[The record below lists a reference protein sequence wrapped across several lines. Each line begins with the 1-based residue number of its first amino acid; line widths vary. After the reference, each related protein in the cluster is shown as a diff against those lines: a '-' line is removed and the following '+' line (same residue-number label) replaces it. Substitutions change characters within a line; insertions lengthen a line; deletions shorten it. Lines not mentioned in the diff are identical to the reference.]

1 MSYQPSHRPA
11 TNSTLAIVSL
21 VFGILAWCVLPFV
34 GAVVA
39 IICGHMARADIRRA
53 SVEAPI
59 EGDGLAIGGLVLG
72 YVQLAFGVLAALAF
86 IALLFWGFAWWHW

>member
-34 GAVVA
+34 GDLVA
-39 IICGHMARADIRRA
+39 IVCGHMARADIRRA
-53 SVEAPI
+53 SVDAPI
-59 EGDGLAIGGLVLG
+59 EGDGLAIAGLVLG
-72 YVQLAFGVLAALAF
+72 YVQVLSGVAVVVFILAM
-86 IALLFWGFAWWHW
+86 LFTGLGWMTW